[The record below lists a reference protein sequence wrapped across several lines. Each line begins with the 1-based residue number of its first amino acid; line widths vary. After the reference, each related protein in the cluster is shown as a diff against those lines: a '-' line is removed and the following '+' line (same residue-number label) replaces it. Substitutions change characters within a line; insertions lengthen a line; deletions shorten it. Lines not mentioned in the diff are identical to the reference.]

1 MPLHL
6 ALQILQ
12 RLVLGLSNP
21 PEDIRNASETL
32 RQAIH
37 KACHQKTLFTQ
48 HSPSEKEEIENEL
61 FSTLLFRLKNEN
73 KYFPT
78 KGQAYAWM
86 HLSIRG
92 FLLDR
97 HKEQQGLI
105 YLADLQNDENPDQE
119 PDSEDR
125 QPLDPEDELARRQA
139 LQDFYAQKEA
149 FVADFLQTISA
160 KKREQVR
167 DVIEEMEAIHV
178 QNTLSVEEVMQQRA
192 EKKNTI
198 QKRHSHLRK
207 KLQAHLQQLGG
218 PKISRRIKEVLFAWL
233 ALLDGK
239 PGQKYDT

>member
-21 PEDIRNASETL
+21 PEDIRNASEAL

-37 KACHQKTLFTQ
+37 KACLKQFTKL
-48 HSPSEKEEIENEL
+48 SPAEKEEIESDL
-61 FSTLLFRLKNEN
+61 FHTLLNRLKERD
-73 KYFPT
+73 FPT
-78 KGQAYAWM
+78 EGEAYGWIYK
-86 HLSIRG
+86 SVPG
-92 FLLDR
+92 FFLDH
-97 HKEQQGLI
+97 HKKQKRWSF
-105 YLADLQNDENPDQE
+105 LADFPNEEVPPSQTAWEE
-119 PDSEDR
+119 EH
-125 QPLDPEDELARRQA
+125 PLDPEEELARRQA

-149 FVADFLQTISA
+149 FVADFLQTISTN
-160 KKREQVR
+160 KREQVR

-178 QNTLSVEEVMQQRA
+178 QNTLLIEEVMQQRA

-218 PKISRRIKEVLFAWL
+218 PKIPRRIKEVLFAWL
-233 ALLDGK
+233 TLLDGK